1 MLRSQRRGTGV
12 VIIGMAAV
20 TLVAGVVAYK
30 ASSGSSTT
38 ASKGDASLMAA
49 ATVPRPG
56 PGRPGPPRPGAPAP
70 IGTPL
75 AGGPTEV
82 QPPAGSRYIG
92 TFTVATGTQTYTC
105 ASGSFAGKSVP
116 EAQLAGARGRIH
128 HYGGPTWEMVSPRDK
143 SLVTATVTSQSAVTR
158 SIPQLLLTIGTHT
171 GTPTGVLGKAKFIQ
185 RLNTSGGAAPTT
197 ACTDGEKTSVKYR
210 ATYVFWG

>member
-12 VIIGMAAV
+12 VIFGMAAV

-56 PGRPGPPRPGAPAP
+56 GPRPVSPRPGVPVPIAGPA
-70 IGTPL
+70 

-82 QPPAGSRYIG
+82 RPPAGSRYIG
-92 TFTVATGTQTYTC
+92 TFVVTSGTQTYTC
-105 ASGSFAGKSVP
+105 AAGSFAGKSVP

-128 HYGGPTWEMVSPRDK
+128 HYGGPT
-143 SLVTATVTSQSAVTR
+143 
-158 SIPQLLLTIGTHT
+158 
-171 GTPTGVLGKAKFIQ
+171 
-185 RLNTSGGAAPTT
+185 
-197 ACTDGEKTSVKYR
+197 
-210 ATYVFWG
+210 